1 MPEPPDPPTS
11 RDPKDLR
18 QTFHRPLTPAAGLF
32 ALFLSILWSGNSIAI
47 KSGLDDAPALR
58 LGWMRFIAGGIV
70 VLIWAIYLRADL
82 RIKRAEWTPLLA
94 LGVLFSVQIAF
105 MNIGLTRTT
114 AGHSAI
120 LLVTFPIWVAVLAH
134 FFVPGDRLNLQKL
147 IGVVTAY
154 AGILVL
160 VADRLGVDRDLLL
173 GDLLSAVS
181 GFLLGA
187 RQVYIARIVQGLH
200 PAKLLLSQALF
211 GIIVFLVASA
221 LFESDE
227 YVWSGKLAVSILYQG
242 ALIAGFGFIGN
253 LWLIQRY
260 FPSQVSVISLSQ
272 PVFAIVAAWIILD
285 EELNSA
291 LWLSVVLVVI
301 GAGLVQRGRGQ
312 MQAGAAAAQRASDA

>member
-1 MPEPPDPPTS
+1 MPEPPDPPSS

-120 LLVTFPIWVAVLAH
+120 LL
-134 FFVPGDRLNLQKL
+134 
-147 IGVVTAY
+147 
-154 AGILVL
+154 
-160 VADRLGVDRDLLL
+160 
-173 GDLLSAVS
+173 
-181 GFLLGA
+181 A
-187 RQVYIARIVQGLH
+187 RHQG
-200 PAKLLLSQALF
+200 
-211 GIIVFLVASA
+211 
-221 LFESDE
+221 
-227 YVWSGKLAVSILYQG
+227 
-242 ALIAGFGFIGN
+242 
-253 LWLIQRY
+253 
-260 FPSQVSVISLSQ
+260 
-272 PVFAIVAAWIILD
+272 
-285 EELNSA
+285 
-291 LWLSVVLVVI
+291 
-301 GAGLVQRGRGQ
+301 
-312 MQAGAAAAQRASDA
+312 